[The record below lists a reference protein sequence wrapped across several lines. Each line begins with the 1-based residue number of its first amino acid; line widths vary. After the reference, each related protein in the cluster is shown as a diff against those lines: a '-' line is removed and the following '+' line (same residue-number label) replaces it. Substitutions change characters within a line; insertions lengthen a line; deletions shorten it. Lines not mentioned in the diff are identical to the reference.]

1 MTHEA
6 PKDRALRLARAS
18 SRVSGPGD
26 GRDSVSE
33 PIVYIDTSE
42 IREGALEEL
51 KRAMNE
57 LVKFVEMNEPR
68 LIAYNVYIKEDGTR
82 VTVVH
87 VHRDSASL
95 EFHMNVAGPAFPKFA
110 EFIELLTID
119 VYGKLSDDL
128 LEQVRQKAR
137 ILGNGAVLVHES
149 YVGFARFA
157 VR

>member
-1 MTHEA
+1 M
-6 PKDRALRLARAS
+6 
-18 SRVSGPGD
+18 
-26 GRDSVSE
+26 SE

-57 LVKFVEMNEPR
+57 LVIFVEANEPR
-68 LIAYNVYIKEDGTR
+68 LIAYNVYIKGDGTR
-82 VTVVH
+82 MTVVH

-95 EFHMNVAGPAFPKFA
+95 EFHMKVAGQAFPKFA
-110 EFIELLTID
+110 QFIELLTID

-149 YVGFARFA
+149 CVGFARFA

>member
-1 MTHEA
+1 M
-6 PKDRALRLARAS
+6 
-18 SRVSGPGD
+18 
-26 GRDSVSE
+26 SE

-42 IREGALEEL
+42 IREGALEKL

-57 LVKFVEMNEPR
+57 LVKFVEANEPR
-68 LIAYNVYIKEDGTR
+68 LIAYNVYIEEDGTR
-82 VTVVH
+82 MTVVH

-95 EFHMNVAGPAFPKFA
+95 EFHMKVAAPAFPKFA
-110 EFIELLTID
+110 QFVELLTID
-119 VYGKLSDDL
+119 IYGKLSDHL

-137 ILGNGAVLVHES
+137 MLGNGAVLVHES